1 VAQTTKCSPVG
12 TGWRDDYRARVVDA
26 RTAATKV
33 PSGSLL
39 VFTSYEGEPTVLI
52 DAMIAEGVLG
62 TCRGFQS
69 VRGTRGLLADPE
81 VTGGFRLLT
90 YSPGGAAA
98 AAVAGGTASYVPGSI
113 HTLCRL
119 LDDGAFAPDVAVL
132 NLSPPDEQGY
142 CSFGSST
149 DFAALAAQHARVV
162 IAQANSA
169 MPRVWSEL
177 RLHVSEV
184 DWFVEVDEP
193 LPAAPPVVVDEVS
206 QRIGEFVAELVP
218 DGACIEVGI
227 GAIPDA
233 ALHALSG
240 HRELGMHSGLLTDG
254 MRHLHDK
261 GVLTGERKEV
271 DRELLVANQLHGSE
285 ELYRFA
291 ATTPAV
297 SMRSAAYTHDARI
310 IGSLSNFHAL
320 NSAVSV
326 DLRGPVNSEF
336 LRGRQVAGTGGSL
349 DFAIGASVSRGGR
362 CIVALPATA
371 GGGKYSRI
379 VPVLESGSVVTL
391 PAVLVDYVV
400 TEYGIARLSGRTLE
414 ERARELT
421 AVCHPDFRGGLGASS

>member
-1 VAQTTKCSPVG
+1 VAQTTKCSPAG
-12 TGWRDDYRARVVDA
+12 TDWRDDYRARVVDA

-33 PSGSLL
+33 PTGSLL

-52 DAMIAEGVLG
+52 DSMIAEGVLG

-119 LDDGAFAPDVAVL
+119 LEDGAFAPDVAVL

-240 HRELGMHSGLLTDG
+240 HRELGMHSGLLTNG

-326 DLRGPVNSEF
+326 DLRGQVNSEF

-421 AVCHPDFRGGLGASS
+421 GVCHPDFRGGLGASS